1 MIDNDSDLIHD
12 DAKRSISLRIH
23 TSDHGKVRIM
33 ANRLR
38 TRESDVFR
46 FALKIALAALEPLY
60 DRNCKGVD
68 LMPLLIEHGLA
79 IARHFHLDSRR
90 LELIV
95 NAGVDA
101 NDKRVDVEDIELL
114 AMSYVPQR
122 HLFAKL
128 QELTR
133 KKLDPFEIDETLRQY
148 LIDKY
153 GSEQQRLSGDPLPSR
168 S

>member
-1 MIDNDSDLIHD
+1 MIDNDSDLIND

-60 DRNCKGVD
+60 NRNCKGVD

-79 IARHFHLDSRR
+79 IAKHFHLDSRR

-95 NAGVDA
+95 NAGIAD
-101 NDKRVDVEDIELL
+101 DGKRVDLEDIELL

-133 KKLDPFEIDETLRQY
+133 RKIDPFEIDETLRQY

-153 GSEQQRLSGDPLPSR
+153 GNDQQRLADDGVASHS
-168 S
+168 